1 LPDNGAFSFLSVFIR
16 IHLWPFFEE
25 RGRSAPNIEEVL
37 RMSTEIRLQP
47 SHFSRP
53 ERRRVLQVIV
63 YGHSALFYWW
73 PLWAA
78 GYIMALLTWL
88 HPDQVLIGGKPETF
102 NVSRNLGVIY
112 TLLLLLLIVITS
124 TNIRGMKA
132 ALIIVALGFFAIL
145 FAYLDWWDEI
155 LSLVGREHVYMNL
168 GFYLFSSAVLCVIWL
183 VTVFFIDH
191 LSFWRFRPGQI
202 THEYLGG
209 IVDKS
214 YDTDNMIL
222 RKRQDDLFRHWVI
235 GLGSGDLR
243 MQTMGGR
250 GVELDIA
257 NVLFVVGKMSRIER
271 LIATKPDMPQQA

>member
-1 LPDNGAFSFLSVFIR
+1 MTTAIQP
-16 IHLWPFFEE
+16 
-25 RGRSAPNIEEVL
+25 APG
-37 RMSTEIRLQP
+37 P
-47 SHFSRP
+47 SRHP
-53 ERRRVLQVIV
+53 ETAEVLQVIV

-78 GYIMALLTWL
+78 GYVMALLTWL
-88 HPDQVLIGGKPETF
+88 HPDQVIIGSKPETF
-102 NVSRNLGVIY
+102 HASRNLGVIY

-124 TNIRGMKA
+124 TNVRGLKA

-168 GFYLFSSAVLCVIWL
+168 GFYLFSSTVLCVVWL

-222 RKRQDDLFRHWVI
+222 RKRQDDLFRHWVV
-235 GLGSGDLR
+235 GLGSGDLH

-250 GVELDIA
+250 GVELDVA
-257 NVLFVVGKMSRIER
+257 NVLFVMGKMSRIER
-271 LIATKPDMPQQA
+271 LIATKPDAPQQA